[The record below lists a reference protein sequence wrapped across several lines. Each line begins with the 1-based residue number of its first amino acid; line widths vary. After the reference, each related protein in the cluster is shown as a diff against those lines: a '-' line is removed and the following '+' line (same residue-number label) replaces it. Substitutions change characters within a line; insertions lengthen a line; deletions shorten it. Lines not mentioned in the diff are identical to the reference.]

1 MSQPPPPHTQDYD
14 VPEHSYIRSFMHSYP
29 PHTHTY
35 TQDYDLPKCNFR
47 VRKAKQGAARVV
59 VHRELGC
66 AG

>member
-1 MSQPPPPHTQDYD
+1 M
-14 VPEHSYIRSFMHSYP
+14 PEHSYIRSFMHSYP